1 LSSVLTAVRLLV
13 GLVVLAILVAMFLPL
28 LFLLLPSRRLRIRVG
43 NAFGHVAGRSLLAIC
58 GARVDPA
65 ATAELEAR
73 KPAIFVSNHAS
84 IVDIFAGIWLAP
96 YDTCGVAKK
105 EVIWYPF
112 FGLLYLV
119 SGHLR
124 LDRGNRSRAVG
135 ALRGIAE
142 VMRRHRLGAWIWPEG
157 TRARDGRLLPF
168 KKGFAH
174 LALATGLP
182 IVPVVLEGAHHIWPR
197 TRMRITP
204 GRLGIRVLPS
214 IPTTAWTP
222 EGLDAQIAEVRQ
234 AFVDALPEDQRPQA
248 GGLAS

>member
-1 LSSVLTAVRLLV
+1 MSSVVTSLRLVV
-13 GLVVLAILVAMFLPL
+13 GLTVLAALVAAFLPCL
-28 LFLLLPSRRLRIRVG
+28 IVLLPSRRLRIRVG
-43 NAFGHVAGRSLLAIC
+43 NAFGHVAGRSMLAIC
-58 GARVDPA
+58 GARVDPTA
-65 ATAELEAR
+65 ARELEAV

-105 EVIWYPF
+105 EVVWYPF

-124 LDRGNRSRAVG
+124 VDRGNRTQAVG

-142 VMRRHRLGAWIWPEG
+142 VMKRHRLGAWIWPEG

-182 IVPVVLEGAHHIWPR
+182 VVPVMVTGAHRIWPR
-197 TRMRITP
+197 QGLSIRP
-204 GRLGIRVLPS
+204 GPLGIRVLPS
-214 IPTTAWTP
+214 IDTSGWSLET
-222 EGLDAQIAEVRQ
+222 LDSHVEAVRQ
-234 AFVDALPEDQRPQA
+234 AFVDALPEDQRPLPL
-248 GGLAS
+248 LAAK